1 MRRWIGLITT
11 LIIAGGSATLSAQPA
26 NPAAADT
33 PPLMAGRVAAVEGEV
48 SIWRAEEAGGG
59 QWDRAQINDIV
70 TAGTGLA
77 TDNGRVE
84 VRFGPHVVRLG
95 EASTGGFSQLD
106 YEARAFNLERGVVS
120 VRLAPAQQAETVTL
134 TVADVRVDLAAPG
147 RYRVDAIGNAPL
159 AISVFDGRATVQYGG
174 NAVNV
179 GVGQALNMT
188 QSSTNF
194 AVARMSALDDW
205 ALSRDARYEQAQ
217 APSYVSPI
225 HDRLRGTRHL
235 WRLGHGTS
243 LRQRLGAAR
252 GAGRLGT
259 VPLRP
264 LALGGAVGLELGRLR
279 TVGLCAVSLRP
290 LGDDRRTLV
299 LVARRLRR
307 APGVGTCAGRLRR
320 RRRHERER
328 RFRRPGRWLVSAGAV
343 APVPSLLSRE
353 QHLRHRHQPD
363 DHPAPAAGVPPD
375 INQRPG
381 STWVAGP
388 RFREP
393 IAKVHIPARTE
404 AVAELRPAPPP
415 PRPIMRTPAV
425 AAETGAAPGGR
436 VAPARPAPAV
446 AQNSKF
452 SAAPPQA
459 LPGCRSADGVTARA
473 DPIASSRARNPRRR
487 RCLNAKRRAPSRMC
501 RRRMRICRRIS
512 SHRSRSPQSRRAHRL
527 RHRRRS
533 CSRFPAARLAW

>member
-33 PPLMAGRVAAVEGEV
+33 PPLMAGRVAAVEGDV

-95 EASTGGFSQLD
+95 ESSTGGFSQLD
-106 YEARAFNLERGVVS
+106 FDARAFNLERGVVS
-120 VRLAPAQQAETVTL
+120 VRLAPAQQAEAVTL

-147 RYRVDAIGNAPL
+147 RYRVDAIDNAPL

-188 QSSTNF
+188 QSSMNF

-205 ALSRDARYEQAQ
+205 ALARDARYEQAQ
-217 APSYVSPI
+217 APRYVSPYMTGYEEL
-225 HDRLRGTRHL
+225 DTYGD
-235 WRLGHGTS
+235 WVAEPS
-243 LRQRLGAAR
+243 LRHRLGAAR
-252 GAGRLGT
+252 GAGRLGA

-264 LALGGAVGLELGRLR
+264 LALGRAVGLELGRRR
-279 TVGLCAVSLRP
+279 TLGLCAVPLWP
-290 LGDDRRTLV
+290 LGVARRTLV

-307 APGVGTCAGRLRR
+307 APGVGTGAGRLRR
-320 RRRHERER
+320 RWRHERER
-328 RFRRPGRWLVSAGAV
+328 RFRRPGRRLVSAGAV
-343 APVPSLLSRE
+343 ASVPSATIARTTPTSPSSTR
-353 QHLRHRHQPD
+353 RSSSARRV
-363 DHPAPAAGVPPD
+363 GVPPD

-393 IAKVHIPARTE
+393 IAKVHLPARTE
-404 AVAELRPAPPP
+404 TVAELRPAPPP
-415 PRPIMRTPAV
+415 PRPITRTPAV
-425 AAETGAAPGGR
+425 AAETGAAPG
-436 VAPARPAPAV
+436 
-446 AQNSKF
+446 
-452 SAAPPQA
+452 AA
-459 LPGCRSADGVTARA
+459 
-473 DPIASSRARNPRRR
+473 
-487 RCLNAKRRAPSRMC
+487 RRAAASCTCGGDRT
-501 RRRMRICRRIS
+501 RS
-512 SHRSRSPQSRRAHRL
+512 SA
-527 RHRRRS
+527 
-533 CSRFPAARLAW
+533 